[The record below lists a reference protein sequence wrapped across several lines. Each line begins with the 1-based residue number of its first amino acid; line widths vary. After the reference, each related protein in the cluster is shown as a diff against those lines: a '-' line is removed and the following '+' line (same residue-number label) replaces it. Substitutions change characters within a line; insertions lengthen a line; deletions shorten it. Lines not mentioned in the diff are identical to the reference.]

1 MISAISK
8 EAPVGD
14 LLIRN
19 LDSALKRELQDRA
32 KQSGRSLSEEA
43 VTHLRRSLS
52 TSSGPQQTAGEW
64 LRGLLGDEHWSEDEL
79 AGIEASRHE
88 VDRNPPKFDE

>member
-1 MISAISK
+1 L
-8 EAPVGD
+8 GD

-43 VTHLRRSLS
+43 MTHLRRSLS
-52 TSSGPQQTAGEW
+52 TLSAPDQTAGEW
-64 LRGLLGDEHWSEDEL
+64 LRGLLGDECWSEDEL
-79 AGIEASRHE
+79 AAIEASRHE
-88 VDRNPPKFDE
+88 ADRDPPKFDE